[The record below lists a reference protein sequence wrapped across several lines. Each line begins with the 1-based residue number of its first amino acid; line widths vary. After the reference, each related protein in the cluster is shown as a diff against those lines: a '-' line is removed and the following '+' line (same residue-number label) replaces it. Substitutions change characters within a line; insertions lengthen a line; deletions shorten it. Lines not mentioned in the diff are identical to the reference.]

1 MSSMVRWRW
10 VMPSLS
16 SRTIQSWCSRLC
28 TRCDPLSHRLSAPS
42 CFKEN
47 DSRVPVP
54 VLFII
59 KFVRYLNNK
68 ECWRNGPSTWYKL
81 SCVAACFWA
90 DTILFQTKKIILFSL
105 RSYWYRH
112 IFLRLYVKT
121 LTWLY
126 LSSVPWNSKN
136 DNLFTY
142 LQRWAL
148 AKIIVTTRQYRE
160 AKKLSLVANCQNIV
174 ACSALKASLW
184 VGRRTGTYFGHWGK

>member
-47 DSRVPVP
+47 DNRVPVP
-54 VLFII
+54 VLLII

-90 DTILFQTKKIILFSL
+90 DTILFQTKNYSFFVTIILVQT
-105 RSYWYRH
+105 H
-112 IFLRLYVKT
+112 IFKT
-121 LTWLY
+121 LRQNVNLTLFKFRSLKLKKWQLIY
-126 LSSVPWNSKN
+126 LS
-136 DNLFTY
+136 T
-142 LQRWAL
+142 AL
-148 AKIIVTTRQYRE
+148 GA
-160 AKKLSLVANCQNIV
+160 CQNYCDNATISRSQKIV
-174 ACSALKASLW
+174 A
-184 VGRRTGTYFGHWGK
+184 GR